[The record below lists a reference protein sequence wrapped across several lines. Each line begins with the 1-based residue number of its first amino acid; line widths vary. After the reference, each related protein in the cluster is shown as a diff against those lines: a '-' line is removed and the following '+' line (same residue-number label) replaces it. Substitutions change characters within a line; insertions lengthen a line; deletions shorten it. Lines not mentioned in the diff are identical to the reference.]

1 MGSSV
6 VGHGLGLSPSPSA
19 EVTGQGVEL
28 RVCPLVSL
36 DLSGWQPPL
45 APERTGNTL

>member
-6 VGHGLGLSPSPSA
+6 VGDRLSLSPSPSA

-28 RVCPLVSL
+28 RICPLVSL
-36 DLSGWQPPL
+36 DLSGWQPPPV
-45 APERTGNTL
+45 PERIENTL